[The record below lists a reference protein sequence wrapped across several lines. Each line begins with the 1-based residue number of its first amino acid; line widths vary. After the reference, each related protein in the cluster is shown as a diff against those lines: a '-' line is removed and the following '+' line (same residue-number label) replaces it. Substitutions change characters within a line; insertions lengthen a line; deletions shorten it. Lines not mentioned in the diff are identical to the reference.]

1 MTIYSLYIFD
11 RHCSC
16 VYYQDWHRTKHP
28 RPAAEG
34 TILNAVSSAIAP
46 STADAHTASANSPR
60 NTLARSTGTVA
71 DAGGSED
78 PSTVAA
84 PTTDGGPKSNALTF
98 DEEAKLVYGVTL
110 TLRNMIKKL
119 SKREELF
126 MGYRTS
132 TYRLHL
138 YETLSGYKFIMLSD
152 PSTENLRFVLRQIYS
167 GPFVDFVVRNP
178 LISMDSREHGI
189 DNEYF
194 RASVDRMIRGLTVFN

>member
-1 MTIYSLYIFD
+1 MELNALR

-119 SKREELF
+119 SKRCV
-126 MGYRTS
+126 RTRS
-132 TYRLHL
+132 HSRSSPSLTPHL
-138 YETLSGYKFIMLSD
+138 KPCLLVQRGTFHGLSH
-152 PSTENLRFVLRQIYS
+152 
-167 GPFVDFVVRNP
+167 VDVQ
-178 LISMDSREHGI
+178 
-189 DNEYF
+189 
-194 RASVDRMIRGLTVFN
+194 ATSV